1 MHVLSTAVRYGRVPQ
16 RGKVKSPGGP
26 GMGVSRKKS
35 TDSEYGASDNDDIP
49 ILPPPPLNGHQSYD
63 HMSSMHAPM
72 GNSLQV
78 KQAEMYELVS
88 TVSYAFRMTCMYM
101 PNNAPYLRDFTYAQV
116 GTVKDVR

>member
-1 MHVLSTAVRYGRVPQ
+1 
-16 RGKVKSPGGP
+16 
-26 GMGVSRKKS
+26 MGVSRKKS

-49 ILPPPPLNGHQSYD
+49 MLPHVPPINGHAQTTYSD
-63 HMSSMHAPM
+63 MSSLIQPIN
-72 GNSLQV
+72 GNGNGNGNTGNGDSLQT

-116 GTVKDVR
+116 RLPDNNDNIIFLI